1 VIRVFLV
8 DDHDVVRE
16 GLSRIIETTDD
27 MMVAGQTGD
36 PGEAVARAAKESWD
50 VVLLDLSLGDASGL
64 DTLKQL
70 KELRPRM
77 PILILTMQ
85 PEDQRALRVLHAGA
99 AGYVTKGKSSKEVLE
114 AIRRVVAGGRW
125 VSERVAELLLQN
137 ATDLA
142 RPAHESL
149 SDRELEILMKL
160 ARGATPGEIA
170 AALELSAST
179 VSTHLNHIRR
189 KLGVRSNPQL
199 VEYAVR
205 EKLIP

>member
-1 VIRVFLV
+1 LIRVFLV

-16 GLSRIIETTDD
+16 GLQRIIETTDD
-27 MMVAGQTGD
+27 MRVVGQTGD
-36 PGEAVARAAKESWD
+36 PDEAVARAANESWD

-64 DTLKQL
+64 DTLKRL

-99 AGYVTKGKSSKEVLE
+99 AGYLTKGRSSREVLE

-125 VSERVAELLLQN
+125 VSERVAELLLAN

-142 RPAHESL
+142 KPAHDSL

-160 ARGATPGEIA
+160 ARGSTPGEIA
-170 AALELSAST
+170 ATLDLSAST
-179 VSTHLNHIRR
+179 VSTHLNHIRQ